1 MSASISSIFIPTIAL
16 AVAVGVIFFSHP
28 VHNLLSLIF
37 VFFISCGLLILV
49 GAEFAAFLFLI
60 VYVGAIMILFLFVI
74 MLLNLNKIISLE
86 QAVLPDS
93 AFLITSTSLI
103 ILFSFEAAIS
113 SAIHTFF
120 VSTEIVST
128 LDISSANSL
137 KWFVNNRFQ
146 DILTFSAYLYT
157 RDVYLFYLTTL
168 LLLTSMLG
176 SITLAMSAVEKADW
190 VAVIEL
196 RNENE
201 YNNNN

>member
-1 MSASISSIFIPTIAL
+1 MCETSLDGRLSNRMVDVPDLGSGFWQFKSALGYLVEFISKMLHVLFNESLLMSASISSIFIPTIAL

-137 KWFVNNRFQ
+137 K
-146 DILTFSAYLYT
+146 
-157 RDVYLFYLTTL
+157 
-168 LLLTSMLG
+168 
-176 SITLAMSAVEKADW
+176 
-190 VAVIEL
+190 
-196 RNENE
+196 
-201 YNNNN
+201 